1 MKRLKINVYGRV
13 QGVYYRASTERYCR
27 EHSISGFVRNEKDGS
42 VYLEAESDESR
53 LEQLLLWLKKGPPMA
68 KVTEVR
74 SEEIPTTG
82 KLGFE
87 ITRL

>member
-27 EHSISGFVRNEKDGS
+27 EHSISGFVRNEQDGS

-74 SEEIPTTG
+74 SEIIPATG
-82 KLGFE
+82 KPGFE